1 MCCNLFLH
9 PFYIFCSTPTTTTT
23 KKEEDRN
30 RMERKG
36 KEVRNFKTE
45 TENTNE
51 EGKRYL

>member
-1 MCCNLFLH
+1 MCCNLF
-9 PFYIFCSTPTTTTT
+9 YILSTFFVLPQQQQQ
-23 KKEEDRN
+23 KEEDRN